1 MCEIPP
7 LDASLGARRCKHPF
21 GEVVRIEQRP
31 DGRGERRLVVGR
43 PERPEAVRQV
53 ERDQQIASRVAGFQ
67 RADDESGAYAATHT
81 LADLDVRLVAVERQ
95 LPSPQR
101 EQLRAPDAAAAS
113 SSNISR

>member
-1 MCEIPP
+1 MKSRP

-53 ERDQQIASRVAGFQ
+53 ERDQQIASGVAGFQ
-67 RADDESGAYAATHT
+67 RADDESGACAATHT
-81 LADLDVRLVAVERQ
+81 LADLDVRPIAVEHQ
-95 LPSPQR
+95 VPSLQR
-101 EQLRAPDAAAAS
+101 ERLRAPVAAS